1 MELESCQIRVI
12 QGKDKEGKPYLGR
25 REVELN
31 VRVDVLEVELGVEV
45 VELLVGLGELVV
57 VGVAVEEV

>member
-1 MELESCQIRVI
+1 M
-12 QGKDKEGKPYLGR
+12 
-25 REVELN
+25 ELN

-45 VELLVGLGELVV
+45 VELLLGLGELVV